1 MSFYN
6 RADVYEFKNQQENMS
21 PNKTLSQWLEYLES
35 LHPSEIDMGLN
46 RVQKVASKMDLLKP
60 APLIIMVAGTNGK
73 GSTVTMCSSILQ
85 QVPMKVGSYMSPHLH
100 FYNERVKIN
109 GTPVSDEDLIESFIA
124 IDEQRG
130 DILLTYF
137 EVGTLSSLY
146 LFKKHNV
153 DAAVLEVG
161 LGGRLDAVNIV
172 DPDISVVTSIGLD
185 HQDWLGHDLAGIAF
199 EKAGIYRS
207 SLPAICGERLP
218 QATLVDHAASISAP
232 LYVKGQEFDF
242 KEHSDS
248 WDWNGLAS
256 DGQPITYT
264 KLPLPSLP
272 IENAATALQ
281 ALQFVCPQISIRH
294 ICEGLVLAQLAG
306 RMQIISKPLNAILD
320 VGHNPQAAQMLA
332 NRLASRP
339 VKGKRYALLAM
350 LNDKDPKGV
359 VAALAPLVQS
369 WHLAGISGFRGQSV
383 ASLHDKV
390 RQQLGEHQQHVD
402 IEQALAALLSI
413 MQDEDELIVL
423 GSFIT
428 VAKAQNWIK
437 EHSNG

>member
-1 MSFYN
+1 MPTK
-6 RADVYEFKNQQENMS
+6 KN
-21 PNKTLSQWLEYLES
+21 LSQWLEYLES
-35 LHPSEIDMGLN
+35 LHPSEIDLGLA
-46 RVQKVASKMDLLKP
+46 RVQNVARKMDLLKP
-60 APLIIMVAGTNGK
+60 APLVIMVAGTNGK

-100 FYNERVKIN
+100 LYNERVKIN
-109 GTPVSDEDLIESFIA
+109 GIPVSDDDLIESFKA

-146 LFKKHNV
+146 LFKKHSV

-199 EKAGIYRS
+199 EKAGIYRGS
-207 SLPAICGERLP
+207 RPAICGERQP
-218 QATLVDHAASISAP
+218 QATLVDHAASINAP
-232 LYVKGQEFDF
+232 LYVKGEEFDF
-242 KEHSDS
+242 KEHVDS
-248 WDWNGLAS
+248 WDWNGVAS
-256 DGQPITYT
+256 DGQPIMYT

-272 IENAATALQ
+272 IENAATVLQ
-281 ALQFVCPQISIRH
+281 ALQFICPQISLLDIH
-294 ICEGLVLAQLAG
+294 EGLVLAQLAG
-306 RMQIISKPLNAILD
+306 RMQNISKPFNAILD
-320 VGHNPQAAQMLA
+320 VGHNAQAAEMLA
-332 NRLASRP
+332 TRLVSRP

-350 LNDKDPKGV
+350 LNDKDPEGV
-359 VAALAPLVQS
+359 VTALSPLVQS
-369 WHLAGISGFRGQSV
+369 WHLAGISGFRGQTV
-383 ASLHDKV
+383 VSLHDKV
-390 RQQLGEHQQHVD
+390 KSQLEGVQEHVD
-402 IEQALAALLSI
+402 IEQAMDALLSI
-413 MQDEDELIVL
+413 MQDDDELIIL

-437 EHSNG
+437 EHTNG